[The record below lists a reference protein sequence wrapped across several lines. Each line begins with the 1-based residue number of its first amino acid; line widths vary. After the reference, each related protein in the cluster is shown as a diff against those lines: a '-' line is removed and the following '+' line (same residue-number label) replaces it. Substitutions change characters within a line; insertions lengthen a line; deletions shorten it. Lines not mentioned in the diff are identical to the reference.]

1 MEKLLFDT
9 FEGLSLTDRQKKIF
23 SSVFVKRVIL
33 SKKSKTVTI
42 YIESDHIIAFREIGL
57 LEYTLNQ
64 NMEKTGFHAVI
75 KEHFRLSEQYTPKNF
90 WKEYQD
96 SAFLLLK
103 EKDILL
109 FNMVY
114 QGRADVEGNTFR
126 LVCEDDA
133 LFRARNDRFIEA
145 IQEIF
150 RDKADFLVEASI
162 EYSLPAQ
169 DRQPE
174 GYEVFRRNSQGYYS
188 STYVKDYYK
197 EKAEASA
204 GHGQASGD
212 WAEYAGQ
219 MPPDDA
225 LYYRED
231 MPSEAVT
238 GYEIPPDGAGTGL
251 GASPDGAAMEFKL
264 PSDGAMMGFEVPKET
279 KQKEKKAEK
288 KSVPEKKT
296 VKKDF
301 SGKRDFAGR
310 GSYGKGKTK
319 WGSGPVD
326 EDCFYGRNCDGEITK
341 IADIQGEI
349 REVVIEGMVVS
360 IEEREIRNEKVIF
373 MFSIS
378 DFTDSI
384 MAKIFLEKEE
394 LDLMHE
400 NIKKGKFLKLKGN
413 PAYDTYSREIT
424 IASVKGIKPG
434 TDTREKRMD
443 LYEGRKRVELH
454 AHTQMSEMDSVVPV
468 RDFVKLAKS
477 WGHKAVAITDHG
489 VVQAFPDAAHE
500 VSPDEDF
507 KMIYGMEAY
516 LVDDLIETVK
526 HDKGQDFHGS
536 FVVFDLETTGIGPKS
551 NQIIEI
557 GAVKIEDGVLGETFS
572 TFVNPQRPIPYPV
585 QKLTGIDDSM
595 VSDARTIEEVL
606 PEFIN
611 FCEGCVMV
619 AHNAGFDMGFIEQKA
634 EEQGIGT
641 DYTVIDTVAV
651 ARALLPDLKRYKL
664 DTVAKRL
671 GVSLENHHRAV
682 DDATAT
688 AEIFVKMIERLR
700 EKGIDNLTSLNEF
713 SVPGEETVRKMPSYH
728 AVILAKNETGRVN
741 LYRLVSES
749 HLKYFN
755 RRPKLPKSLYL
766 KWKEGLMIGSACEA
780 GELYRALLEEKP
792 EEEIDR
798 LVKFYDYLEIQPL
811 GNNAFMVRD
820 EEKYP
825 QIQDDNDLMEINR
838 RIVELGEI
846 YGKPVAAT
854 CDVHFINP
862 EDEVYRRIIMAG
874 KGFADADKQAPLYF
888 RTTEEMLAEFQY
900 LGPKKAEEVVIAN
913 TNLIADMIEKIEPC
927 SPRKC
932 PPEIENSDKDLRNI
946 CYNRAHEIYGPE
958 LPPVVTERLEREL
971 NSIISN
977 GYAVM
982 YIIAQKL
989 VWKSN
994 EDGYLVGSR
1003 GSVGSSF
1010 AATMSGITEINPLP
1024 AHYYCKKCHYYEFD
1038 SEELKAHSG
1047 NSACDLPDKIC
1058 PQCGEMLEKEGHD
1071 IPFETFLGFKG
1082 NKEPDIDLN
1091 FSSEYQ
1097 SNAHDYTEVI
1107 FGAGQT
1113 FRAGTVGTLAEK
1125 TAYGYVKRYC
1135 EEKNITKRSAEIERI
1150 AHGCEGV
1157 RRSTGQ
1163 HPGGI
1168 VVLPVGEE
1176 IYTFTP
1182 VQHPANDMST
1192 RIITTHFDYH
1202 KIDANLL
1209 KLDILGHQDP
1219 TMIRMLEDLTDVD
1232 AGKIRMDDKK
1242 VLSLFA
1248 STEALGITP
1257 EDIRGCTLGCLGLP
1271 EFGTPF
1277 VIGMLLDAKPKNFS
1291 DLVRISG
1298 LSHGTDVWLNNAQY
1312 FITEGYCTLSSAIC
1326 TRDDIMTYL
1335 IHMGVENERSFK
1347 IMESVRKG
1355 KGVDESMEADMKAC
1369 NVPDWYIESCRRI
1382 KYMFPKAHAAA
1393 YVMMALRVAYFKV
1406 YYPLAYYAAYF
1417 SIRATSFNYELMCMG
1432 RERLEYYMNDY
1443 QNRKN
1448 ELSDKEKNTLEDMKI
1463 VQEMYA
1469 RGFEFVKIDIYRS
1482 KANRFQIVDGKL
1494 MPSFATI
1501 DGLGDKAAEM
1511 IEDEAGRG
1519 AFLSRE
1525 DFKNRCKVSAGTVDT
1540 MARLGLMGDLP
1551 HTNQISLLD
1560 FMEM

>member
-1 MEKLLFDT
+1 MEKLLLDT
-9 FEGLSLTDRQKKIF
+9 FDGLSLTDRQKKLF
-23 SSVFVKRVIL
+23 SDVYVNRVVL
-33 SKKSKTVTI
+33 SKRKKTITI
-42 YIESDHIIAFREIGL
+42 YMESKYIIAFREIGL
-57 LEYTLNQ
+57 LSYALNQ
-64 NMEKTGFHAVI
+64 QMGKTGFSVLVC
-75 KEHFRLSEQYTPKNF
+75 EHFSLSEQYTPKAF
-90 WKEYQD
+90 WEEYKD
-96 SAFLLLK
+96 SILLILK
-103 EKDILL
+103 ETNVLL
-109 FNMVY
+109 FNMIYKGNVKI
-114 QGRADVEGNTFR
+114 EGISFH
-126 LVCEDDA
+126 LACENDA
-133 LFRARNDRFIEA
+133 LFQTREQQFIEMVQS
-145 IQEIF
+145 IFQE
-150 RDKADFLVEASI
+150 KAGLLVEVSVDF
-162 EYSLPAQ
+162 SLPVQ
-169 DRQPE
+169 LGESREQ
-174 GYEVFRRNSQGYYS
+174 EVYHRN
-188 STYVKDYYK
+188 VKSVDFSK
-197 EKAEASA
+197 KTERS
-204 GHGQASGD
+204 
-212 WAEYAGQ
+212 
-219 MPPDDA
+219 
-225 LYYRED
+225 
-231 MPSEAVT
+231 V
-238 GYEIPPDGAGTGL
+238 
-251 GASPDGAAMEFKL
+251 L
-264 PSDGAMMGFEVPKET
+264 PKKKTSKET
-279 KQKEKKAEK
+279 VTSSAQKAAEQAASFSDSAPVQK
-288 KSVPEKKT
+288 VTETP
-296 VKKDF
+296 F
-301 SGKRDFAGR
+301 SGKGQNHFERK
-310 GSYGKGKTK
+310 SYGKGKSK
-319 WGSGPVD
+319 WGAGPVD
-326 EDCFYGRNCDGEITK
+326 EECFYGRNCEGEVVK

-349 REVVIEGMVVS
+349 REAVIEGMVIGV
-360 IEEREIRNEKVIF
+360 EEREIRSGKVIY

-384 MAKIFLEKEE
+384 MAKVFLEQEE
-394 LDLMHE
+394 LELMRG
-400 NIKKGKFLKLKGN
+400 NVKKGKFIKLKGN
-413 PAYDTYSREIT
+413 PMYDTYSREIT
-424 IASVKGIKPG
+424 IGSVRGMKPG
-434 TDTREKRMD
+434 VDTRVKRMD
-443 LYEGRKRVELH
+443 TYTGMKRVELH

-468 RDFVKLAKS
+468 RDFVKTAKS

-500 VSPDEDF
+500 VSPEEDF

-516 LVDDLIETVK
+516 LVDDLVEAVK
-526 HDKGQDFHGS
+526 NDKGQKLTGNY
-536 FVVFDLETTGIGPKS
+536 VVFDLETTGIGAKS

-557 GAVKIEDGVLGETFS
+557 GAVKVEEGKIGETFS
-572 TFVNPQRPIPYPV
+572 TFVNPLRPIPYPI
-585 QKLTGIDDSM
+585 QQLTGIDDSM
-595 VSDARTIEEVL
+595 VSNARTIQEVL
-606 PEFIN
+606 PEFVQ

-619 AHNAGFDMGFIEQKA
+619 AHNASFDIGFIEQKA
-634 EEQGIGT
+634 KEQGILV
-641 DYTVIDTVAV
+641 DYTVIDTVSV

-688 AEIFVKMIERLR
+688 AEIFVRMLDRLS
-700 EKGIDNLTSLNEF
+700 EKDIATLAELNEF
-713 SVPGEETVRKMPSYH
+713 CIPDKEAIRKMPSYH
-728 AVILAKNETGRVN
+728 AVMLAKNETGRVN
-741 LYRLVSES
+741 LYRLVSEA
-749 HLKYFN
+749 HLNYFN
-755 RRPKLPKSLYL
+755 RRPRIPKSLYL
-766 KWKEGLMIGSACEA
+766 KWKEGILLGSACEV
-780 GELYRALLEEKP
+780 GELYRALVEEKP

-798 LVKFYDYLEIQPL
+798 LVKFYDYLEIQPI
-811 GNNAFMVRD
+811 GNNEFMIRD
-820 EEKYP
+820 TDRYP
-825 QIQDDNDLMEINR
+825 QIQDENDLMELNR
-838 RIVELGEI
+838 KVVELGEI
-846 YGKPVAAT
+846 YGKLVVAT
-854 CDVHFINP
+854 CDVHFMNA

-900 LGPKKAEEVVIAN
+900 LGSKKAEEIVITN
-913 TNLIADMIEKIEPC
+913 TNLIADMIDKIEPC

-932 PPEIENSDKDLRNI
+932 PPEIENSDQDLRDI
-946 CYNRAHEIYGPE
+946 CYNRAHEIYGPK
-958 LPPVVTERLEREL
+958 LPPIVEERLEREL

-1024 AHYYCKKCHYYEFD
+1024 AHYYCKKCHYYDFD

-1047 NSACDLPDKIC
+1047 NSACDLPDKVC
-1058 PQCGEMLEKEGHD
+1058 PNCGEMLEKEGHD

-1097 SNAHDYTEVI
+1097 SNADDYTEII

-1113 FRAGTVGTLAEK
+1113 FRAGTVGTQAEK
-1125 TAYGYVKRYC
+1125 TAYGYVKKYC
-1135 EEKNITKRSAEIERI
+1135 EEREITKRSAEIERI

-1168 VVLPVGEE
+1168 VVLPMGEE

-1182 VQHPANDMST
+1182 VQHPANDMNT
-1192 RIITTHFDYH
+1192 KIITTHFDYH

-1232 AGKIRMDDKK
+1232 AGKIRMDDKG

-1257 EDIRGCTLGCLGLP
+1257 EDIGGCTLGCLGLP

-1312 FITEGYCTLSSAIC
+1312 YITEGYCTLSSAIC

-1355 KGVDESMEADMKAC
+1355 KGLDDSMKEDMRAC
-1369 NVPDWYIESCRRI
+1369 DVPEWYLESCEKI

-1406 YYPLAYYAAYF
+1406 YYPLAYYAAFF
-1417 SIRATSFNYELMCMG
+1417 SIRATSFDYELMCMG
-1432 RERLEYYMNDY
+1432 KDRLEYYINDY
-1443 QNRKN
+1443 QKRKN

-1469 RGFEFVKIDIYRS
+1469 RGFGFVKIDIYRS

-1511 IEDEAGRG
+1511 IEDEAGKG

-1525 DFKNRCKVSAGTVDT
+1525 DFKNRCKVSASTVDT
-1540 MARLGLMGDLP
+1540 MARLGLMRDLP
-1551 HTNQISLLD
+1551 HTNQISLMD
-1560 FMEM
+1560 FMEIM